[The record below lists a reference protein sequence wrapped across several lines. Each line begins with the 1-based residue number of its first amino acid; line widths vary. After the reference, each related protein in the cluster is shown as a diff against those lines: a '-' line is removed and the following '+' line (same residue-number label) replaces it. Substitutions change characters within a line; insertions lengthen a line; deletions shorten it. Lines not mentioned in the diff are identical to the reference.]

1 MASLLCVKQ
10 PGGKV
15 KMHSSELIEELMID
29 SKDHITTMKM
39 SKSDVYRRRQK
50 RPMSTSVIQTR
61 EGVDSKSLIGQ
72 TLRVQDWLNE
82 KTVKGLQFAIPQAWV
97 EQQERSDMETK
108 EARELYNPLLE
119 VEGTFVRDMQNVVKS
134 KDVLDLRKR
143 EMLHKKW
150 NDRVYEPLRGKII
163 DVMDG
168 EDWPELDR
176 RKRELHKQYL
186 EFVNQKGHVFLDTMD
201 PSEYYAQALNGHRPA
216 PIKVYFSEKKVVFN
230 VPDSRPVTAPAQIAT
245 KAFRDPLL
253 SQGRERS
260 AEERTILRCLTG
272 NDYTD
277 KDIEQVKLPPLPLV
291 PLGRHGTDSIRWLE
305 MPLHN
310 IESTPRMASRY
321 ESIMNIACLWGTWTS
336 GLSVKRRM
344 HGTFNQS
351 QLNFEEWSRAQR
363 NRAQVEME
371 LQTQKKRMYT
381 EVPPFK
387 IPPREVPSS
396 YLEPNNIGIQT
407 IPEELEQLTLKN
419 WAPSNDSASIPVG
432 AC

>member
-15 KMHSSELIEELMID
+15 SVHSSDVVDELMID
-29 SKDHITTMKM
+29 SKDHIRTMKM
-39 SKSDVYRRRQK
+39 NKSDVYRKRTR
-50 RPMSTSVIQTR
+50 RPMSTSVIQSK
-61 EGVDSKSLIGQ
+61 VDSKSLIGQ

-82 KTVKGLQFAIPQAWV
+82 KTVKGLQIV
-97 EQQERSDMETK
+97 NSTYLKERSDVETK

-119 VEGTFVRDMQNVVKS
+119 VENTFVRDMENVVSS
-134 KDVLDLRKR
+134 KEVLDLRKK

-150 NDRVYEPLRGKII
+150 NDRVYEPLREKII

-186 EFVNQKGHVFLDTMD
+186 EFVNEKGHVFLDTMD

-216 PIKVYFSEKKVVFN
+216 PIKVYFSEKKHSCLKWSKHMAAAKRRF
-230 VPDSRPVTAPAQIAT
+230 DHQHYKIAT

-291 PLGRHGTDSIRWLE
+291 PLGRQGTDSVRWLE

-310 IESTPRMASRY
+310 IESTPRMASR
-321 ESIMNIACLWGTWTS
+321 
-336 GLSVKRRM
+336 RRM

-351 QLNFEEWSRAQR
+351 QLDFELWSKAQR
-363 NRAQVEME
+363 DRAQVEIEM
-371 LQTQKKRMYT
+371 QTQKKRMYK
-381 EVPPFK
+381 EIPPFK
-387 IPPREVPSS
+387 IPPREIPSS
-396 YLEPNNIGIQT
+396 YLEPKNVGIQT
-407 IPEELEQLTLKN
+407 IPEEFEQLTLKN
-419 WAPSNDSASIPVG
+419 WVPSNESASIPVM
-432 AC
+432 AS

>member
-15 KMHSSELIEELMID
+15 SVHSSDVVDELMID
-29 SKDHITTMKM
+29 SKDHIRTMKM
-39 SKSDVYRRRQK
+39 NKSDVYRKRTR
-50 RPMSTSVIQTR
+50 RPMSTSVIQSK
-61 EGVDSKSLIGQ
+61 VDSKSLIGQ

-82 KTVKGLQFAIPQAWV
+82 KTVKGLQIV
-97 EQQERSDMETK
+97 NSTYLKERSDVETK

-119 VEGTFVRDMQNVVKS
+119 VENTFVRDMENVVSS
-134 KDVLDLRKR
+134 KEVLDLRKK

-150 NDRVYEPLRGKII
+150 NDRVYEPLREKII

-186 EFVNQKGHVFLDTMD
+186 EFVNEKGHVFLDTMD

-216 PIKVYFSEKKVVFN
+216 PIK
-230 VPDSRPVTAPAQIAT
+230 IAT

-291 PLGRHGTDSIRWLE
+291 PLGRHGTDSVRWLE

-310 IESTPRMASRY
+310 IESTPRMASR
-321 ESIMNIACLWGTWTS
+321 
-336 GLSVKRRM
+336 RRM

-351 QLNFEEWSRAQR
+351 QLDFEQWSKAQR
-363 NRAQVEME
+363 DRAQVEIEM
-371 LQTQKKRMYT
+371 QTQKKRMYK

-387 IPPREVPSS
+387 IPPREIPSS
-396 YLEPNNIGIQT
+396 YLEPKNVGIQT
-407 IPEELEQLTLKN
+407 IPEEIEQLTLKN
-419 WAPSNDSASIPVG
+419 WVPSNESASIPVM
-432 AC
+432 AS

>member
-15 KMHSSELIEELMID
+15 SVHSSDVVDELMID
-29 SKDHITTMKM
+29 SKDHIRTMKM
-39 SKSDVYRRRQK
+39 NKSDVYRKRAR
-50 RPMSTSVIQTR
+50 RPMSTSVIQSK
-61 EGVDSKSLIGQ
+61 VDSKSLIGQ

-82 KTVKGLQFAIPQAWV
+82 KTVKGLQIV
-97 EQQERSDMETK
+97 NSTYLKERSDVETK

-119 VEGTFVRDMQNVVKS
+119 VENTFVRDMENVVSS
-134 KDVLDLRKR
+134 KEVLDLRKK

-150 NDRVYEPLRGKII
+150 NDRVYEPLREKII

-186 EFVNQKGHVFLDTMD
+186 EFVNEKGHVFLDTMD

-216 PIKVYFSEKKVVFN
+216 PIK
-230 VPDSRPVTAPAQIAT
+230 IAT

-291 PLGRHGTDSIRWLE
+291 PLGRHGTDSVRWLE

-310 IESTPRMASRY
+310 IESTPRMASR
-321 ESIMNIACLWGTWTS
+321 
-336 GLSVKRRM
+336 RRM

-351 QLNFEEWSRAQR
+351 QLDFEQWSKAQR
-363 NRAQVEME
+363 DRAQVEIEM
-371 LQTQKKRMYT
+371 QTQKKRMYK

-387 IPPREVPSS
+387 IPPREIPSS
-396 YLEPNNIGIQT
+396 YLEPKNVGIQT

-419 WAPSNDSASIPVG
+419 WVPSNESASIPVM
-432 AC
+432 AS

>member
-15 KMHSSELIEELMID
+15 SVHSSDVVDELMID
-29 SKDHITTMKM
+29 SKDHIRTMKM
-39 SKSDVYRRRQK
+39 NKTDVYRKRAR
-50 RPMSTSVIQTR
+50 RPMSTSVIQSK
-61 EGVDSKSLIGQ
+61 VDSKSLIGQ

-82 KTVKGLQFAIPQAWV
+82 KTVKGLQIV
-97 EQQERSDMETK
+97 NSTYLKERSDVETK

-119 VEGTFVRDMQNVVKS
+119 VENTFVRDMENVVSS
-134 KDVLDLRKR
+134 KEVLDLRKK

-150 NDRVYEPLRGKII
+150 NDRVYEPLREKII

-186 EFVNQKGHVFLDTMD
+186 EFVNEKGHVFLDTMD

-216 PIKVYFSEKKVVFN
+216 PIK
-230 VPDSRPVTAPAQIAT
+230 IAT

-291 PLGRHGTDSIRWLE
+291 PLGRHGTDSVRWLE

-310 IESTPRMASRY
+310 IESTPRMASR
-321 ESIMNIACLWGTWTS
+321 
-336 GLSVKRRM
+336 RRM

-351 QLNFEEWSRAQR
+351 QLDFEQWSKAQR
-363 NRAQVEME
+363 DRAQVEIEM
-371 LQTQKKRMYT
+371 QTQKKRMYK

-387 IPPREVPSS
+387 IPPREIPSS
-396 YLEPNNIGIQT
+396 YLEPKNVGIQT
-407 IPEELEQLTLKN
+407 IPEELEQLTLQN
-419 WAPSNDSASIPVG
+419 WVPSNESASIPVM
-432 AC
+432 AS

>member
-15 KMHSSELIEELMID
+15 SVHSSDVVDELMID
-29 SKDHITTMKM
+29 SKDHIRTMKM
-39 SKSDVYRRRQK
+39 NKSDVYRKRAR
-50 RPMSTSVIQTR
+50 RPMSTSVIQSK
-61 EGVDSKSLIGQ
+61 VDSKSLIGQ

-82 KTVKGLQFAIPQAWV
+82 KTVKGLQFDIPQAWV
-97 EQQERSDMETK
+97 EKQERSDVETK

-119 VEGTFVRDMQNVVKS
+119 VENTFVRDMENVVSS
-134 KDVLDLRKR
+134 KEVLDLRKK

-150 NDRVYEPLRGKII
+150 NDRVYEPLREKII

-186 EFVNQKGHVFLDTMD
+186 EFVNEKGHVFLDTMD

-216 PIKVYFSEKKVVFN
+216 PIK
-230 VPDSRPVTAPAQIAT
+230 IAT

-291 PLGRHGTDSIRWLE
+291 PLGRHGTDSVRWLE

-310 IESTPRMASRY
+310 IESTPRMASR
-321 ESIMNIACLWGTWTS
+321 G
-336 GLSVKRRM
+336 RM
-344 HGTFNQS
+344 HAWR
-351 QLNFEEWSRAQR
+351 NFSEECT
-363 NRAQVEME
+363 VH
-371 LQTQKKRMYT
+371 
-381 EVPPFK
+381 
-387 IPPREVPSS
+387 
-396 YLEPNNIGIQT
+396 
-407 IPEELEQLTLKN
+407 
-419 WAPSNDSASIPVG
+419 SIKVS
-432 AC
+432 

>member
-15 KMHSSELIEELMID
+15 SVHSSDVVDELMID
-29 SKDHITTMKM
+29 SKDHIRTMKM
-39 SKSDVYRRRQK
+39 NKSDVYRKRTR
-50 RPMSTSVIQTR
+50 RPMSTSVIQSK
-61 EGVDSKSLIGQ
+61 VDSKSLIGQ

-82 KTVKGLQFAIPQAWV
+82 KTVKGLQ
-97 EQQERSDMETK
+97 ERSDVETK

-119 VEGTFVRDMQNVVKS
+119 VENTFVRDMENVVSS
-134 KDVLDLRKR
+134 KEVLDLRKK

-150 NDRVYEPLRGKII
+150 NDRVYEPLREKII

-186 EFVNQKGHVFLDTMD
+186 EFVNEKGHVFLDTMD

-216 PIKVYFSEKKVVFN
+216 PIKVYFSEKKHSCLKWSKHMAAAKRRF
-230 VPDSRPVTAPAQIAT
+230 DHQHYKIAT

-291 PLGRHGTDSIRWLE
+291 PLGRQGTDSVRWLE

-310 IESTPRMASRY
+310 IESTPRMASR
-321 ESIMNIACLWGTWTS
+321 
-336 GLSVKRRM
+336 RRM

-351 QLNFEEWSRAQR
+351 QLDFELWSKAQR
-363 NRAQVEME
+363 DRAQVEIEM
-371 LQTQKKRMYT
+371 QTQKKRMYK
-381 EVPPFK
+381 EIPPFK
-387 IPPREVPSS
+387 IPPREIPSS
-396 YLEPNNIGIQT
+396 YLEPKNVGIQT
-407 IPEELEQLTLKN
+407 IPEEFEQLTLKN
-419 WAPSNDSASIPVG
+419 WVPSNESASIPVM
-432 AC
+432 AS

>member
-15 KMHSSELIEELMID
+15 SVHSSDVVDELMID
-29 SKDHITTMKM
+29 SKDHIRTMKM
-39 SKSDVYRRRQK
+39 NKSDVYRKRTR
-50 RPMSTSVIQTR
+50 RPMSTSVIQSK
-61 EGVDSKSLIGQ
+61 VDSKSLIGQ

-82 KTVKGLQFAIPQAWV
+82 KTVKGLQ
-97 EQQERSDMETK
+97 ERSDVETK

-119 VEGTFVRDMQNVVKS
+119 VENTFVRDMENVVSS
-134 KDVLDLRKR
+134 KEVLDLRKK

-150 NDRVYEPLRGKII
+150 NDRVYEPLREKII

-186 EFVNQKGHVFLDTMD
+186 EFVNEKGHVFLDTMD

-216 PIKVYFSEKKVVFN
+216 PIK
-230 VPDSRPVTAPAQIAT
+230 IAT

-291 PLGRHGTDSIRWLE
+291 PLGRQGTDSVRWLE

-310 IESTPRMASRY
+310 IESTPRMASR
-321 ESIMNIACLWGTWTS
+321 
-336 GLSVKRRM
+336 RRM

-351 QLNFEEWSRAQR
+351 QLDFELWSKAQR
-363 NRAQVEME
+363 DRAQVEIEM
-371 LQTQKKRMYT
+371 QTQKKRMYK
-381 EVPPFK
+381 EIPPFK
-387 IPPREVPSS
+387 IPPREIPSS
-396 YLEPNNIGIQT
+396 YLEPKNVGIQT
-407 IPEELEQLTLKN
+407 IPEEFEQLTLKN
-419 WAPSNDSASIPVG
+419 WVPSNESASIPVM
-432 AC
+432 AS

>member
-15 KMHSSELIEELMID
+15 SVHSSDVVDELMID
-29 SKDHITTMKM
+29 SKDHIRTMKM
-39 SKSDVYRRRQK
+39 NKSDVYRKRTR
-50 RPMSTSVIQTR
+50 RPMSTSVIQSK
-61 EGVDSKSLIGQ
+61 VDSKSLIGQ

-82 KTVKGLQFAIPQAWV
+82 KTVKGLQ
-97 EQQERSDMETK
+97 ERSDVETK

-119 VEGTFVRDMQNVVKS
+119 VENTFVRDMENVVSS
-134 KDVLDLRKR
+134 KEVLDLRKK

-150 NDRVYEPLRGKII
+150 NDRVYEPLREKII

-186 EFVNQKGHVFLDTMD
+186 EFVNEKGHVFLDTMD

-216 PIKVYFSEKKVVFN
+216 PIKVYFSEKKHSCLKWSKHMAAAKRRF
-230 VPDSRPVTAPAQIAT
+230 DHQHYKIAT

-291 PLGRHGTDSIRWLE
+291 PLGRHGTDSVRWLE

-310 IESTPRMASRY
+310 IESTPRMASR
-321 ESIMNIACLWGTWTS
+321 
-336 GLSVKRRM
+336 RRM

-351 QLNFEEWSRAQR
+351 QLDFEQWSKAQR
-363 NRAQVEME
+363 DRAQVEIEM
-371 LQTQKKRMYT
+371 QTQKKRMYK

-387 IPPREVPSS
+387 IPPREIPFS
-396 YLEPNNIGIQT
+396 YLEPKNVGIQT

-419 WAPSNDSASIPVG
+419 WVPSNESASIPVM
-432 AC
+432 AS

>member
-97 EQQERSDMETK
+97 EQQIVNSTYMKERSDMETK

-216 PIKVYFSEKKVVFN
+216 PIKHTCLKWSKHLAVAKRRFDHQHYK
-230 VPDSRPVTAPAQIAT
+230 IAT

-310 IESTPRMASRY
+310 IESTPRMASR
-321 ESIMNIACLWGTWTS
+321 
-336 GLSVKRRM
+336 RRM

>member
-15 KMHSSELIEELMID
+15 SVHSSDVVDELMID
-29 SKDHITTMKM
+29 SKDHIRTMKM
-39 SKSDVYRRRQK
+39 NKSDVYRKRAR
-50 RPMSTSVIQTR
+50 RPMSTSVIQSK
-61 EGVDSKSLIGQ
+61 VDSKSLIGQ

-82 KTVKGLQFAIPQAWV
+82 KTVKGLQ
-97 EQQERSDMETK
+97 ERSDVETK

-119 VEGTFVRDMQNVVKS
+119 VENTFVRDMENVVSS
-134 KDVLDLRKR
+134 KEVLDLRKK

-150 NDRVYEPLRGKII
+150 NDRVYEPLREKII

-186 EFVNQKGHVFLDTMD
+186 EFVNEKGHVFLDTMD

-216 PIKVYFSEKKVVFN
+216 PIK
-230 VPDSRPVTAPAQIAT
+230 IAT

-291 PLGRHGTDSIRWLE
+291 PLGRHGTDSVRWLE

-310 IESTPRMASRY
+310 IESTPRMASR
-321 ESIMNIACLWGTWTS
+321 
-336 GLSVKRRM
+336 RRM

-351 QLNFEEWSRAQR
+351 QLDFEQWSKAQR
-363 NRAQVEME
+363 DRAQVEIEM
-371 LQTQKKRMYT
+371 QTQKKRMYK

-387 IPPREVPSS
+387 IPPREIPSS
-396 YLEPNNIGIQT
+396 YLEPKNVGIQT

-419 WAPSNDSASIPVG
+419 WMPSNESASIPVM
-432 AC
+432 AS

>member
-1 MASLLCVKQ
+1 MTSLLCVKQ

-15 KMHSSELIEELMID
+15 NVHSSEFVDELMID
-29 SKDHITTMKM
+29 SKDHIRTMKM
-39 SKSDVYRRRQK
+39 NKSEVYRKRTR
-50 RPMSTSVIQTR
+50 RPMSTSVVQSK
-61 EGVDSKSLIGQ
+61 VDSKSLIGQ

-82 KTVKGLQFAIPQAWV
+82 KTVRGL
-97 EQQERSDMETK
+97 QERSDLETK

-119 VEGTFVRDMQNVVKS
+119 VENTFVRDLENVVS
-134 KDVLDLRKR
+134 SQEVLDLRKR

-150 NDRVYEPLRGKII
+150 NDRVYEPLREKII
-163 DVMDG
+163 DVMEG

-186 EFVNQKGHVFLDTMD
+186 EFVNEKGHVFLDTMD

-216 PIKVYFSEKKVVFN
+216 PIK
-230 VPDSRPVTAPAQIAT
+230 IAT

-272 NDYTD
+272 NEYTD

-291 PLGRHGTDSIRWLE
+291 PLGRHGTDSVRWLE

-310 IESTPRMASRY
+310 IESTPRMASR
-321 ESIMNIACLWGTWTS
+321 
-336 GLSVKRRM
+336 RRM

-351 QLNFEEWSRAQR
+351 QLDFEQWSRAQLD
-363 NRAQVEME
+363 RAQVELEM
-371 LQTQKKRMYT
+371 QTQKKRMFK

-387 IPPREVPSS
+387 IPPRELPPS
-396 YLEPNNIGIQT
+396 YLEPKNVAIQT

-419 WAPSNDSASIPVG
+419 WVPTNESIPVG
-432 AC
+432 AS

>member
-82 KTVKGLQFAIPQAWV
+82 KTVKGL
-97 EQQERSDMETK
+97 QERSDMETK

-216 PIKVYFSEKKVVFN
+216 PIK
-230 VPDSRPVTAPAQIAT
+230 IAT

>member
-82 KTVKGLQFAIPQAWV
+82 KTVKGL
-97 EQQERSDMETK
+97 QERSDMETK

-216 PIKVYFSEKKVVFN
+216 PIK
-230 VPDSRPVTAPAQIAT
+230 IAT

-310 IESTPRMASRY
+310 IESTPRMASR
-321 ESIMNIACLWGTWTS
+321 
-336 GLSVKRRM
+336 RRM

>member
-15 KMHSSELIEELMID
+15 SVHSSDVVDELMID
-29 SKDHITTMKM
+29 SKDHIRTMKM
-39 SKSDVYRRRQK
+39 NKSDVYRKRTR
-50 RPMSTSVIQTR
+50 RPMSTSVIQSK
-61 EGVDSKSLIGQ
+61 VDSKSLIGQ

-82 KTVKGLQFAIPQAWV
+82 KTVKGLQ
-97 EQQERSDMETK
+97 ERSDVETK

-119 VEGTFVRDMQNVVKS
+119 VENTFVRDMENVVSS
-134 KDVLDLRKR
+134 KEVLDLRKK

-150 NDRVYEPLRGKII
+150 NDRVYEPLREKII

-186 EFVNQKGHVFLDTMD
+186 EFVNEKGHVFLDTMD

-216 PIKVYFSEKKVVFN
+216 PIK
-230 VPDSRPVTAPAQIAT
+230 IAT

-291 PLGRHGTDSIRWLE
+291 PLGRHGTDSVRWLE

-310 IESTPRMASRY
+310 IESTPRMASR
-321 ESIMNIACLWGTWTS
+321 
-336 GLSVKRRM
+336 RRM

-351 QLNFEEWSRAQR
+351 QLDFEQWSKAQR
-363 NRAQVEME
+363 DRAQVEIEM
-371 LQTQKKRMYT
+371 QTQKKRMYK

-387 IPPREVPSS
+387 IPPREIPSS
-396 YLEPNNIGIQT
+396 YLEPKNVGIQT
-407 IPEELEQLTLKN
+407 IPEEFEQLTLKN
-419 WAPSNDSASIPVG
+419 WVPSNESASIPVM
-432 AC
+432 AS

>member
-15 KMHSSELIEELMID
+15 SVHSSDVVDELMID
-29 SKDHITTMKM
+29 SKDHIRTMKM
-39 SKSDVYRRRQK
+39 NKSDVYRKRTR
-50 RPMSTSVIQTR
+50 RPMSTSVIQSK
-61 EGVDSKSLIGQ
+61 VDSKSLIGQ

-82 KTVKGLQFAIPQAWV
+82 KTVKGLQ
-97 EQQERSDMETK
+97 ERSDVETK

-119 VEGTFVRDMQNVVKS
+119 VENTFVRDMENVVSS
-134 KDVLDLRKR
+134 KEVLDLRKK

-150 NDRVYEPLRGKII
+150 NDRVYEPLREKII

-186 EFVNQKGHVFLDTMD
+186 EFVNEKGHVFLDTMD

-216 PIKVYFSEKKVVFN
+216 PIK
-230 VPDSRPVTAPAQIAT
+230 IAT

-291 PLGRHGTDSIRWLE
+291 PLGRHGTDSVRWLE

-310 IESTPRMASRY
+310 IESTPRMASR
-321 ESIMNIACLWGTWTS
+321 
-336 GLSVKRRM
+336 RRM

-351 QLNFEEWSRAQR
+351 QLDFEQWSKAQR
-363 NRAQVEME
+363 DRAQVEIEM
-371 LQTQKKRMYT
+371 QTQKKRMYK

-387 IPPREVPSS
+387 IPPREIPFS
-396 YLEPNNIGIQT
+396 YLEPKNVGIQT

-419 WAPSNDSASIPVG
+419 WVPSNESASIPVM
-432 AC
+432 AS

>member
-97 EQQERSDMETK
+97 EQQIVNSTYMKERSDMETK

-216 PIKVYFSEKKVVFN
+216 PIK
-230 VPDSRPVTAPAQIAT
+230 IAT

-310 IESTPRMASRY
+310 IESTPRMASR
-321 ESIMNIACLWGTWTS
+321 
-336 GLSVKRRM
+336 RRM

>member
-1 MASLLCVKQ
+1 MTSLLCVKQ

-15 KMHSSELIEELMID
+15 QVHSSDLVEELMID
-29 SKDHITTMKM
+29 GKDHITTMKM
-39 SKSDVYRRRQK
+39 NKSDVQRRRAK
-50 RPMSTSVIQTR
+50 RPMSTSVIQSK
-61 EGVDSKSLIGQ
+61 VDSKCLIGQ

-82 KTVKGLQFAIPQAWV
+82 KTVRGLQFAIPQAWV
-97 EQQERSDMETK
+97 DQQIVNSTYMKERSDMETK

-119 VEGTFVRDMQNVVKS
+119 VENTFVRDLENKVNTKE
-134 KDVLDLRKR
+134 VLDLRKR

-150 NDRVYEPLRGKII
+150 NDRVYEPLREKII

-201 PSEYYAQALNGHRPA
+201 PAEYYAQALNGHRPA
-216 PIKVYFSEKKVVFN
+216 PIKVYFCEKK
-230 VPDSRPVTAPAQIAT
+230 IAT

-260 AEERTILRCLTG
+260 AEERTILRCMTG

-310 IESTPRMASRY
+310 IESTPRMASR
-321 ESIMNIACLWGTWTS
+321 
-336 GLSVKRRM
+336 RRM

-351 QLNFEEWSRAQR
+351 QLDFEEWSKAQR
-363 NRAQVEME
+363 NRAQVEVEM
-371 LQTQKKRMYT
+371 QTQKKRMYK

-396 YLEPNNIGIQT
+396 YSEPKNIGIQT
-407 IPEELEQLTLKN
+407 IPEEMEQLTLKN
-419 WAPSNDSASIPVG
+419 WVPSNDSTSIPVG
-432 AC
+432 AS